1 MFLIDIYGLFF
12 LFGLVKLISGYQNLK
27 STCPK
32 GYQGFWNFASP
43 ELKIQ
48 KSNLWFRFKSAVIT
62 HSLMNTRADVNI
74 FSVNNDL
81 DFKPRCHMASKD
93 LENGEQFNI
102 CMML

>member
-43 ELKIQ
+43 GSAMAENLKPGPVSQSWPVMTI
-48 KSNLWFRFKSAVIT
+48 
-62 HSLMNTRADVNI
+62 
-74 FSVNNDL
+74 DL
-81 DFKPRCHMASKD
+81 ACHAISQ
-93 LENGEQFNI
+93 EEETGE
-102 CMML
+102 